1 MIGKLPAEVTAFVG
15 RRHEVA
21 EVKRLLSASRLV
33 TLTGPGGVG
42 KTRLALRVAGELRR
56 VHRDGV
62 WLVELGE
69 LRDPALL
76 AQTVADTLGL
86 RTATAQPAHAAV
98 ETCLR
103 DRRLLLVL
111 DNCEHL
117 VEACAALV
125 DRLLRGCPELRVLA
139 TARQSLGAAGEV
151 RVPVPPLPVPGTTDP
166 GAVAGSDAV
175 RLFFDRAA
183 AVLPGFAP
191 ETADTAAVA
200 RLCRRLEGI
209 PLAVELAAAWLR
221 SLTVEQIEAR
231 LDERY
236 RLLSLGRR
244 TAPAR
249 QQTLRALIDWSHD
262 LCTGPE
268 RLLWARLS
276 VFYGG
281 IDLAAAEHVCA
292 GDGLDP
298 GEALR
303 LLDSLVDKSIV
314 TREEHR
320 GRVRYRMLETL
331 REYGEELLV
340 AAGDRRRVRRRHRDW
355 YERLAARFAAEWMGP
370 DQAAWVATWDAEYPN
385 LRAALEFC
393 ADEPGEALAGLRLA
407 VGLDE
412 YWAMGGHHSEARR
425 WLDRLLSASS
435 GPSRERVAGLRLSG
449 SYAIWQ
455 GDVGPALRL
464 LTEAA
469 HSAAELGDRAEIA
482 YTTHLPGM
490 AALLEGDAHRAAA
503 LLGEALNRMRAAK
516 ALQHEVNTGLFLGVA
531 LILAGD
537 LARARHVL
545 DECLAWLSRR
555 GEVWWRALGLTLIA
569 HVEAAG
575 GRPEQA
581 EAAAREAL
589 RCHRRLDS
597 RPGLA
602 FALETLAALAG
613 VRAEHDRAAVL
624 AGAAEGLWHGIG
636 AGPESYFPVFRPRR
650 DYLPRART
658 ALGEAAFEQAARAG
672 RDMPVGAAVAFA
684 LEESAQPP
692 SASKAAAVRSPL
704 TRRQWEVAELV
715 TLGLT
720 NQEIAAR
727 LVLSRRTAETHV
739 EHILTRLGFTSRAQI
754 AAWVTERRPAA
765 SPDA

>member
-1 MIGKLPAEVTAFVG
+1 MCGWSSSESCAI
-15 RRHEVA
+15 R
-21 EVKRLLSASRLV
+21 
-33 TLTGPGGVG
+33 
-42 KTRLALRVAGELRR
+42 
-56 VHRDGV
+56 
-62 WLVELGE
+62 
-69 LRDPALL
+69 LL

-86 RTATAQPAHAAV
+86 RTATALPADSAV
-98 ETCLR
+98 ETYLS
-103 DRRLLLVL
+103 DRQLLLLL

-151 RVPVPPLPVPGTTDP
+151 RFPVPPLPVPEATDP
-166 GAVAGSDAV
+166 GTFAGSDAV

-183 AVLPGFAP
+183 AVLPGFTP
-191 ETADTAAVA
+191 ETADPAAVA
-200 RLCRRLEGI
+200 RLSRRLEGI

-236 RLLSLGRR
+236 RLLSLGPR
-244 TAPAR
+244 TAR

-262 LCTGPE
+262 LCTEPE

-292 GDGLDP
+292 GGGLDP
-298 GEALR
+298 GEVLP

-320 GRVRYRMLETL
+320 SRVRYRMLETL
-331 REYGEELLV
+331 REYGQDLLL
-340 AAGDRRRVRRRHRDW
+340 ATGDRQRVRRRHRDW
-355 YERLAARFAAEWMGP
+355 YERIAARFAAEWMGP
-370 DQAAWVATWDAEYPN
+370 DQAAWVGTWDAEYPN

-425 WLDRLLSASS
+425 WLDRLLSVSS

-455 GDVGPALRL
+455 GDVGPALHL

-469 HSAAELGDRAEIA
+469 RSAALLGERAEIA
-482 YTTHLPGM
+482 YTAHLPGM
-490 AALLEGDAHRAAA
+490 AALLEGDAKQAVA
-503 LLGEALNRMRAAK
+503 LLGEALNRMRAAG
-516 ALQHEVNTGLFLGVA
+516 ARQHEVNTGLFLGVA

-537 LARARHVL
+537 LERARRVL
-545 DECLAWLSRR
+545 DECVAWLSRR

-575 GRPEQA
+575 GRLEQA
-581 EAAAREAL
+581 ETAGREAL

-613 VRAEHDRAAVL
+613 RQAEHGRAAGL
-624 AGAAEGLWHGIG
+624 AGAAEGLWRAIG

-650 DYLPRART
+650 DYLPRARE
-658 ALGEAAFEQAARAG
+658 ALGEAAFERAVRAG
-672 RDMPVGAAVAFA
+672 RDIPLDAALALA

-692 SASKAAAVRSPL
+692 VPTAVADRSPL

-715 TLGLT
+715 ALGLT

-754 AAWVTERRPAA
+754 AAWVAERRPAT
-765 SPDA
+765 SPGG